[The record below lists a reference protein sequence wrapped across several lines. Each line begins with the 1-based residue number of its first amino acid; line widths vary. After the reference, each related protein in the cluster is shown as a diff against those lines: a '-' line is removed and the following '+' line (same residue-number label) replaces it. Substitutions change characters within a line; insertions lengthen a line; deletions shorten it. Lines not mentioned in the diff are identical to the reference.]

1 MLLTNVPRCSDVAH
15 ECAEMFRCCS
25 RMFPMLLRNVPRIA
39 FVLLLNCWSDEA
51 FARQIYYVYMS
62 SDGPLKQ
69 TACYDVIV
77 PFGLHCL
84 KVIHE

>member
-1 MLLTNVPRCSDVAH
+1 
-15 ECAEMFRCCS
+15 
-25 RMFPMLLRNVPRIA
+25 
-39 FVLLLNCWSDEA
+39 
-51 FARQIYYVYMS
+51 MS

-69 TACYDVIV
+69 TACSDVVV